1 MNILILTKIKIY
13 DYCELKK
20 INLQGKIVQAK
31 ADNINKHKEAESIG
45 IPISQLEHRIFRA
58 RSTKGSVQ
66 FKQVIIIVNCCYILL
81 LFII

>member
-1 MNILILTKIKIY
+1 MDKSLFYN
-13 DYCELKK
+13 YCELKK

-58 RSTKGSVQ
+58 RSKKGIY
-66 FKQVIIIVNCCYILL
+66 KYNY
-81 LFII
+81 